1 MDGQMDVRELKNALR
16 DLQVTISDE
25 NIMALQKE
33 MDTNGDGKVSIPEVG
48 GMLLTRCHNI
58 VET

>member
-33 MDTNGDGKVSIPEVG
+33 MDTNDDGKVSIPEVG